1 MEGRLK
7 IQICY
12 LNKNYNIT
20 RKTGDM
26 KKQKK
31 KSNKQSRREIIADVK
46 RREVEWRKERRKE
59 RWRICKSHIMLWG
72 TFISFFLLLIF
83 VMLSDIR
90 NTFSNII
97 LGLIAING
105 GIYLFMYILF
115 KAARNLIIRIPLKNG
130 ESTGNTQW
138 LLDSSETLVEPEY
151 LSRYDDKQIVIDND
165 GISVR
170 VLCFLIWLVIFLAM
184 VYLGLTPSKLATED
198 YGSTLLL
205 LELYLLILAL
215 GISAIL
221 QPWQRIVFDRVSR
234 TVTIP
239 GRLLLHKK
247 ETIPYSQAELTIRY
261 YMGRGSLGVVT
272 SIIISNS
279 NSPSLLSGVSLMP
292 GDIDEARRFARFIQ
306 LYMEKEEL
314 PDIPEFEKY
323 RNEVNV

>member
-1 MEGRLK
+1 
-7 IQICY
+7 
-12 LNKNYNIT
+12 
-20 RKTGDM
+20 M
-26 KKQKK
+26 KKRKK

-151 LSRYDDKQIVIDND
+151 LSRCDDKQIVIDND

-170 VLCFLIWLVIFLAM
+170 VLFFLIWLVIFLAM

-221 QPWQRIVFDRVSR
+221 QPWRRIVFDRVSK

-261 YMGRGSLGVVT
+261 YMGRGSLGCVS

-279 NSPSLLSGVSLMP
+279 NSPSLLSGVSLMD
-292 GDIDEARRFARFIQ
+292 GDMDKARRFARFIQ
-306 LYMEKEEL
+306 LYMEEEEL
-314 PDIPEFEKY
+314 SDIPEFEKY
-323 RNEVNV
+323 RSKVNV

>member
-1 MEGRLK
+1 
-7 IQICY
+7 
-12 LNKNYNIT
+12 
-20 RKTGDM
+20 
-26 KKQKK
+26 
-31 KSNKQSRREIIADVK
+31 
-46 RREVEWRKERRKE
+46 
-59 RWRICKSHIMLWG
+59 
-72 TFISFFLLLIF
+72 
-83 VMLSDIR
+83 
-90 NTFSNII
+90 
-97 LGLIAING
+97 
-105 GIYLFMYILF
+105 
-115 KAARNLIIRIPLKNG
+115 
-130 ESTGNTQW
+130 
-138 LLDSSETLVEPEY
+138 
-151 LSRYDDKQIVIDND
+151 
-165 GISVR
+165 
-170 VLCFLIWLVIFLAM
+170 M
-184 VYLGLTPSKLATED
+184 VYVGLAPSKLATED
-198 YGSTLLL
+198 YGSTVLL
-205 LELYLLILAL
+205 LELYFLILAL

-221 QPWQRIVFDRVSR
+221 QPWRRIVFDRASR

>member
-1 MEGRLK
+1 
-7 IQICY
+7 
-12 LNKNYNIT
+12 
-20 RKTGDM
+20 M
-26 KKQKK
+26 KKRKK

-46 RREVEWRKERRKE
+46 RREAEWRKKKRKE

-72 TFISFFLLLIF
+72 TFISFFSLLIF

-90 NTFSNII
+90 NTFTNVM

-105 GIYLFMYILF
+105 GIYLFMYILS
-115 KAARNLIIRIPLKNG
+115 KEARNLTIRIPLKNG

-138 LLDSSETLVEPEY
+138 LPDFSETLVEPEY
-151 LSRYDDKQIVIDND
+151 LSRCDDKQIVIDND

-170 VLCFLIWLVIFLAM
+170 VLYFLIWLVIFLAT
-184 VYLGLTPSKLATED
+184 VYLGLTPSRLTTED

-205 LELYLLILAL
+205 LESYLLILAL

-261 YMGRGSLGVVT
+261 YTRGGSLGRVT

-279 NSPSLLSGVSLMP
+279 NSPSLLSGVALMP
-292 GDIDEARRFARFIQ
+292 GDIDKARRFARFIQ

-323 RNEVNV
+323 RNEINV

>member
-1 MEGRLK
+1 
-7 IQICY
+7 
-12 LNKNYNIT
+12 
-20 RKTGDM
+20 M
-26 KKQKK
+26 KQRKK

-46 RREVEWRKERRKE
+46 RREAEWRKKKRKE

-90 NTFSNII
+90 NTFTNVM

-105 GIYLFMYILF
+105 GIYLFMYILS
-115 KAARNLIIRIPLKNG
+115 KEARNLTIRIPLKNG

-138 LLDSSETLVEPEY
+138 LPDSSETLVEPEY
-151 LSRYDDKQIVIDND
+151 LSRCDDKQIVIDND

-170 VLCFLIWLVIFLAM
+170 VLYFLIWLVIFLAT
-184 VYLGLTPSKLATED
+184 VYLGLTPSRLTTED

-205 LELYLLILAL
+205 LELCLLILTP

-221 QPWQRIVFDRVSR
+221 QPWRRIVFDRVSR

-261 YMGRGSLGVVT
+261 YMGRGSLGCVS

-279 NSPSLLSGVSLMP
+279 NSPSLLSGVSLMD
-292 GDIDEARRFARFIQ
+292 GDMDKARRFARFIQ
-306 LYMEKEEL
+306 LYMEEEEL

-323 RNEVNV
+323 RNKKEQEHIEIEQEIPIWKR

>member
-1 MEGRLK
+1 
-7 IQICY
+7 
-12 LNKNYNIT
+12 
-20 RKTGDM
+20 M
-26 KKQKK
+26 KKRKK

-151 LSRYDDKQIVIDND
+151 LSRCDDKQIVIDND

-170 VLCFLIWLVIFLAM
+170 VLFFLIWLVIFLAM

-261 YMGRGSLGVVT
+261 YMGRGSLGCV
-272 SIIISNS
+272 SSMIISNS
-279 NSPSLLSGVSLMP
+279 NSPSLLSGVSLMS
-292 GDIDEARRFARFIQ
+292 GDMDEARRFARFIQ
-306 LYMEKEEL
+306 LYMEEEEL

-323 RNEVNV
+323 RSKVNV